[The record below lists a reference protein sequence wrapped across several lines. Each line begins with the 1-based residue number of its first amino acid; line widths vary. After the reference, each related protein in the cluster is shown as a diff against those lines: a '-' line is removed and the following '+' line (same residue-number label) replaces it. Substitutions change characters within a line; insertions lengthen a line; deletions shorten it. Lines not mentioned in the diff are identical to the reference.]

1 MPPFDEN
8 GNMIGMDD
16 FPIFL
21 RGDDAVEHVL
31 PSSIPEISADDINDP
46 ELEHDY
52 LPPLETPL
60 DATWTLSE
68 EASKR
73 LLELI
78 DRDEALT
85 KMSIHEYLQK
95 LSDELGATMEE
106 RDPPA
111 RKLRKRIR
119 WDERNRRRKLKGLP
133 EKNNPHYG
141 DMYFVI
147 TVPVHYPV
155 ETCHITIDGL
165 TKEQAEDME
174 RIVKNYDAE

>member
-1 MPPFDEN
+1 MP
-8 GNMIGMDD
+8 G
-16 FPIFL
+16 
-21 RGDDAVEHVL
+21 
-31 PSSIPEISADDINDP
+31 SIPEISADDINDP

-52 LPPLETPL
+52 LPPLETPP
-60 DATWTLSE
+60 DTPWTLSE

-73 LLELI
+73 FLELI
-78 DRDEALT
+78 DQEGVLLNITLHD
-85 KMSIHEYLQK
+85 YLQK
-95 LSDELGATMEE
+95 LSEERGATMEE

-141 DMYFVI
+141 DMYYVI

-174 RIVKNYDAE
+174 RIVKKL